1 MVKLFLVEDEIAMR
15 EGIKRNIPWE
25 EIGVDFCGEAGDGEL
40 AWPAILEQRPDIVIT
55 DIKMPFMDGLQL
67 AGLIRR
73 ELPDTRIIIL
83 SGYSEFEYA
92 QEALRIGVTE
102 YLLKPI
108 TPRQLREVVEK
119 LVFSVEEEK
128 RRREERIDWLE
139 EERREKSEHNR
150 RSLFKMLV
158 SGGMSSH
165 SILEKADEMGLK
177 IGAPFY
183 SLLLLYVIPEENN
196 RDQEKAEALLASID
210 EESGTGFVF
219 EHSMDSVAVL
229 ITGRT
234 QEEIGAATERIREK
248 AETFSQSVGHLH
260 FFISAGRTVS
270 HLSQIHQVYHEAYRA
285 ASGRFFLPP
294 DRLISA
300 DVSFHQLLAID
311 NPNPINTDE
320 ALQNGN
326 LRSIWEN
333 FMRTGT
339 LRETADFVEDAFSSV
354 GEVNAAS
361 ILFLNYLTM
370 DCYFSMVRF
379 LKELGKDP
387 SLVNKSV
394 GDINAVMGSLSSPE
408 DSKQYL
414 TRYLEEVIRQ
424 RDNSASRHNDQIMQS
439 ALAYIDAH
447 FTDGAMSLQSTADV
461 VGLSPNRF
469 STLFSHEM
477 GMTFIEYLIGKRI
490 ERACE
495 LLMTTDMK
503 GFEVAYS
510 SGYNDPH
517 YFSATFKKLKGMSP
531 MEYRKRG
538 QEQKNSEAGAGR

>member
-1 MVKLFLVEDEIAMR
+1 MVKLFLAEDEIAMR
-15 EGIKRNIPWE
+15 EGIRRNIAWE

-40 AWPAILEQRPDIVIT
+40 AWPLILELKPDIVIT

-67 AGLIRR
+67 AGLIKK

-83 SGYSEFEYA
+83 SGYGEFEYA

-108 TPRQLREVVEK
+108 TPRQLKEVI
-119 LVFSVEEEK
+119 SRQAAAIEEEK
-128 RRREERIDWLE
+128 KKREERIDWLE
-139 EERREKSEHNR
+139 EERRERSEHDR
-150 RSLFKMLV
+150 RILFKTLV

-165 SILEKADEMGLK
+165 NILEKADGMGFR
-177 IGAPFY
+177 IGAPY
-183 SLLLLYVIPEENN
+183 YCMLLLYVIRGENT
-196 RDQEKAEALLASID
+196 REQDKTDELFDAVAEGAKD
-210 EESGTGFVF
+210 WFVF

-229 ITGRT
+229 ISGKTPG
-234 QEEIGAATERIREK
+234 EIREEADALK
-248 AETFSQSVGHLH
+248 ERVVSFLKDAANLH
-260 FFISAGRTVS
+260 YFISEGRTVS
-270 HLSQIHQVYHEAYRA
+270 HLSQIYQVYHEAYRA
-285 ASGRFFLPP
+285 ASGRFFLSP
-294 DRLISA
+294 DRVVTA
-300 DVSFHQLLAID
+300 DTPLRQLLSD
-311 NPNPINTDE
+311 ENPNPINTDE

-339 LRETADFVEDAFSSV
+339 LQESADFVEDAFSSV
-354 GEVNAAS
+354 GEANTGS

-379 LKELGKDP
+379 LKEMGKDP
-387 SLVNKSV
+387 GEVNRDV
-394 GDINAVMGSLSSPE
+394 GDINAVIGSLSSPE
-408 DSKQYL
+408 DSKMYL

-424 RDNSASRHNDQIMQS
+424 RDNSASRRNDLILKN
-439 ALAYIDAH
+439 ALCYIDEH
-447 FTDGAMSLQSTADV
+447 FTDGDLSLQSAAAAA
-461 VGLSPNRF
+461 GISPNRF
-469 STLFSHEM
+469 STFFSHEM
-477 GMTFIEYLIGKRI
+477 GMTFIDYLIGKRMD
-490 ERACE
+490 RASE

-503 GFEVAYS
+503 AFEIAYA

-538 QEQKNSEAGAGR
+538 QDPGNIK

>member
-1 MVKLFLVEDEIAMR
+1 MVKLFLAEDEIAMR

-25 EIGVDFCGEAGDGEL
+25 DIGVEFCGEGGDGEL
-40 AWPAILEQRPDIVIT
+40 AWPVILEQKPDIVIT

-73 ELPDTRIIIL
+73 ELPDTRIVIL

-108 TPRQLREVVEK
+108 TPKKLREVIEK
-119 LVFSVEEEK
+119 LASSVEEEK
-128 RRREERIDWLE
+128 QKKEERIDWLA
-139 EERREKSEHNR
+139 EERREKSEHDR
-150 RSLFKMLV
+150 RRLFKMLI

-165 SILEKADEMGLK
+165 SILEQADEMGLK
-177 IGAPFY
+177 IGAPY
-183 SLLLLYVIPEENN
+183 YGLLLLYVIPEENN
-196 RDQEKAEALLASID
+196 RDQEMTDEMFAEIAQEAL
-210 EESGTGFVF
+210 GYYVF

-229 ITGRT
+229 LAGKTSDEITGLTGCIRDK
-234 QEEIGAATERIREK
+234 AASFLEGTG
-248 AETFSQSVGHLH
+248 QLH
-260 FFISAGRTVS
+260 YFISSGRVVS
-270 HLSQIHQVYHEAYRA
+270 HLSQIHEVYHEVYRA

-294 DRLISA
+294 DRVVTS
-300 DVSFHQLLAID
+300 DMPFHKLLSND
-311 NPNPINTDE
+311 NPRPIDTDE
-320 ALQNGN
+320 ALQKGN

-339 LRETADFVEDAFSSV
+339 LQEAGDFVEDAFSSI
-354 GEVNAAS
+354 GEANASS

-379 LKELGKDP
+379 LKDLGRDP
-387 SLVNKSV
+387 QEVNASI
-394 GDINAVMGSLSSPE
+394 GDINEVMGALSSPE
-408 DSKQYL
+408 DSKMYL

-424 RDNSASRHNDQIMQS
+424 RDTSASSRNDQIIKN
-439 ALAYIDAH
+439 ALSYIDNN
-447 FTDGAMSLQSTADV
+447 FTDGSMSLQSTAAFA
-461 VGLSPNRF
+461 GLSPNRF

-477 GMTFIEYLIGKRI
+477 GETFIEYLIRKRI

-503 GFEVAYS
+503 SFEVAYA

-531 MEYRKRG
+531 MEYRRRG
-538 QEQKNSEAGAGR
+538 EAGS

>member
-1 MVKLFLVEDEIAMR
+1 MVKLFLAEDEIAMR
-15 EGIKRNIPWE
+15 EGIRRNIPWE
-25 EIGVDFCGEAGDGEL
+25 EIGIDFCGEAGDGEL
-40 AWPAILEQRPDIVIT
+40 AWPAILEHRPDIVIT

-108 TPRQLREVVEK
+108 TPKKLREVVQK
-119 LVFSVEEEK
+119 LASSIEEEK
-128 RRREERIDWLE
+128 KKREERIDWLE
-139 EERREKSEHNR
+139 EERREKSEHDR
-150 RSLFKMLV
+150 RTLFKTLV

-165 SILEKADEMGLK
+165 SILEKADAMGLR

-183 SLLLLYVIPEENN
+183 SLLLLYVILEENN
-196 RDQEKAEALLASID
+196 RDQEKADEMLASIAED
-210 EESGTGFVF
+210 PDGCFTF
-219 EHSMDSVAVL
+219 EHSMDSIAVL
-229 ITGRT
+229 VTGKKP
-234 QEEIGAATERIREK
+234 EEIQERTGQLKEK
-248 AETFSQSVGHLH
+248 AAGFTRAEGHLH
-260 FFISAGRTVS
+260 YFISVGRTVS
-270 HLSQIHQVYHEAYRA
+270 HLSQICQVYHEAYRA

-294 DRLISA
+294 DQSVPA
-300 DVSFHQLLAID
+300 DLSFHQALAKD

-339 LRETADFVEDAFSSV
+339 LQETEDFVEDAFSTV
-354 GEVNAAS
+354 GEDNASS

-379 LKELGKDP
+379 LKDLGINP
-387 SLVNKSV
+387 GEVNGSV
-394 GDINAVMGSLSSPE
+394 GDINAVIGSLSSPD
-408 DSKQYL
+408 DSRTYL
-414 TRYLEEVIRQ
+414 TAYLQEVIRR
-424 RDNSASRHNDQIMQS
+424 RDNRTSSRNSQLLQN
-439 ALAYIDAH
+439 ALTYIDDH
-447 FTDGAMSLQSTADV
+447 FTDGNMSLQTAAAAA
-461 VGLSPNRF
+461 GLSPNRF

-477 GMTFIEYLIGKRI
+477 GETFIDYLIRKRM

-517 YFSATFKKLKGMSP
+517 YFSATFKKIKGMSP

-538 QEQKNSEAGAGR
+538 QQTE

>member
-1 MVKLFLVEDEIAMR
+1 MVKLFLAEDEIAMR

-25 EIGVDFCGEAGDGEL
+25 DIGVEFCGEASDGEL
-40 AWPAILEQRPDIVIT
+40 AWPVILEQRPDIVIT

-73 ELPDTRIIIL
+73 ELPDTRIVIL

-108 TPRQLREVVEK
+108 TPRQLRDVIEK
-119 LVFSVEEEK
+119 LAVSVEEEK
-128 RRREERIDWLE
+128 QKKEERIDWLE
-139 EERREKSEHNR
+139 EERREKSEHDR
-150 RSLFKMLV
+150 RNLFKMLI
-158 SGGMSSH
+158 SGSMSSH

-177 IGAPFY
+177 IGAPY
-183 SLLLLYVIPEENN
+183 YGLLLLYAIPEENG
-196 RDQEKAEALLASID
+196 RDQEKTD
-210 EESGTGFVF
+210 ELFYAIAQGVEGYYVF

-229 ITGRT
+229 MTGKTEDEIKEAADHIRDKT
-234 QEEIGAATERIREK
+234 AAFLEET
-248 AETFSQSVGHLH
+248 GHLH
-260 FFISAGRTVS
+260 YFFSLGRIVS

-285 ASGRFFLPP
+285 ASSRFFLPP
-294 DRLISA
+294 DRVVKS
-300 DVSFHQLLAID
+300 DRPFHQLLASD
-311 NPNPINTDE
+311 NPRPIDTDE
-320 ALQNGN
+320 ALQKGN

-339 LRETADFVEDAFSSV
+339 LQEAKDFVEDAFSSI
-354 GEVNAAS
+354 GEANAQS

-379 LKELGKDP
+379 LRELGRDP
-387 SLVNKSV
+387 DEVNKSV
-394 GDINAVMGSLSSPE
+394 GDINAVMGALSSPE

-414 TRYLEEVIRQ
+414 TRYLEEVIGQ
-424 RDNSASRHNDQIMQS
+424 RDSSTSSRNGQIMQN
-439 ALAYIDAH
+439 ALSYIESN
-447 FTDGAMSLQSTADV
+447 FTDGTMSLQSTAAF

-477 GMTFIEYLIGKRI
+477 GMTFIEYLIGKRM

-495 LLMTTDMK
+495 LLMSTDMK
-503 GFEVAYS
+503 GFEIAYA

-517 YFSATFKKLKGMSP
+517 YFSSTFKKLKGMSP
-531 MEYRKRG
+531 MEYRRRG
-538 QEQKNSEAGAGR
+538 ENEI